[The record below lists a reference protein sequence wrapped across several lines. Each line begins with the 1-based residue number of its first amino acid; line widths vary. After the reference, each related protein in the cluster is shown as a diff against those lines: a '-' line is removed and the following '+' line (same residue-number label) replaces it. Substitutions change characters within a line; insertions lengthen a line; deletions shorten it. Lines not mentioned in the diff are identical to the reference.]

1 MCAYY
6 DTILLRHDGFHVM
19 IFFVQTINANT
30 LQYETDT
37 KWDIV
42 N

>member
-1 MCAYY
+1 MIQFYWGMMA
-6 DTILLRHDGFHVM
+6 FHVM